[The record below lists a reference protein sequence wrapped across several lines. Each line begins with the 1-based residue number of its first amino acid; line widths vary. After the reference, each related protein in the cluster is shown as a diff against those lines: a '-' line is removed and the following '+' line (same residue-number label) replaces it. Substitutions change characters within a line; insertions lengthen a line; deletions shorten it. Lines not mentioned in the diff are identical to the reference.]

1 MVIERGG
8 AFVEA
13 ARVPGIAK
21 SKTVEVQMMA
31 ELMTE
36 SAQKRSERGDLFA
49 NGRSHPDP
57 DQHCRWVVVSEK
69 LDRGVF
75 PDAQGSSGKHS
86 DGASPDLVK
95 IGGGCEKL
103 CARSANVCDG
113 IGLHCRLDG
122 LGNSRQSPI
131 SWQRECLQPVTVG
144 KEFAIFLAWWRVGQH
159 PKIYW
164 CGILTN

>member
-49 NGRSHPDP
+49 NCRSHPDP
-57 DQHCRWVVVSEK
+57 DQHRRWVVVSEK

-103 CARSANVCDG
+103 CARSTSASDR
-113 IGLHCRLDG
+113 IRLH
-122 LGNSRQSPI
+122 RQLNAS
-131 SWQRECLQPVTVG
+131 SNAL
-144 KEFAIFLAWWRVGQH
+144 
-159 PKIYW
+159 
-164 CGILTN
+164 

>member
-36 SAQKRSERGDLFA
+36 RAQKRSERSDLFA

-57 DQHCRWVVVSEK
+57 DQHRRWV
-69 LDRGVF
+69 
-75 PDAQGSSGKHS
+75 
-86 DGASPDLVK
+86 
-95 IGGGCEKL
+95 
-103 CARSANVCDG
+103 
-113 IGLHCRLDG
+113 
-122 LGNSRQSPI
+122 
-131 SWQRECLQPVTVG
+131 
-144 KEFAIFLAWWRVGQH
+144 
-159 PKIYW
+159 
-164 CGILTN
+164 

>member
-57 DQHCRWVVVSEK
+57 DQAPPQI
-69 LDRGVF
+69 RGAAYGGVRRQAGKASF
-75 PDAQGSSGKHS
+75 ATFRCISS
-86 DGASPDLVK
+86 AA
-95 IGGGCEKL
+95 ITC
-103 CARSANVCDG
+103 CARLRNPCAIDIDLKDG
-113 IGLHCRLDG
+113 VIYRPATL
-122 LGNSRQSPI
+122 LGNSY
-131 SWQRECLQPVTVG
+131 RE
-144 KEFAIFLAWWRVGQH
+144 
-159 PKIYW
+159 
-164 CGILTN
+164 

>member
-1 MVIERGG
+1 MVIERSG

-31 ELMTE
+31 ELMTK
-36 SAQKRSERGDLFA
+36 SAQKRSEGGDLFA

-57 DQHCRWVVVSEK
+57 DQHRRWVVVSEK

-86 DGASPDLVK
+86 EGASPDLVK

-103 CARSANVCDG
+103 CAGSANV
-113 IGLHCRLDG
+113 
-122 LGNSRQSPI
+122 NN
-131 SWQRECLQPVTVG
+131 VTAL
-144 KEFAIFLAWWRVGQH
+144 FAS
-159 PKIYW
+159 
-164 CGILTN
+164 C

>member
-13 ARVPGIAK
+13 ACVPGIAK

-49 NGRSHPDP
+49 NGRSHPGP
-57 DQHCRWVVVSEK
+57 DQHRRWVVVSEK
-69 LDRGVF
+69 LDRGMF

-86 DGASPDLVK
+86 DGASPNLVK

-103 CARSANVCDG
+103 CAGSTNVCDG
-113 IGLHCRLDG
+113 IRLHCRLDG
-122 LGNSRQSPI
+122 PTRKTPTLTDVR
-131 SWQRECLQPVTVG
+131 
-144 KEFAIFLAWWRVGQH
+144 
-159 PKIYW
+159 IYKDRSNYKDW
-164 CGILTN
+164 GEIGPDCAARFVQ